1 MARHLYIINKANEAH
16 ANNMKCVYLPV
27 NNLLEEGR

>member
-1 MARHLYIINKANEAH
+1 MARHLLYNKKANEAH

>member
-1 MARHLYIINKANEAH
+1 MARHLLYNKANEAH